1 MEIGNQYVNCAN
13 LKNRREIREDGNPQ
27 IQTKKT
33 HTHTHKRVSFDKR
46 EKKKSEN
53 MELQKKY
60 RRVEGLKQ
68 FAEYLV

>member
-1 MEIGNQYVNCAN
+1 MNCAN

-53 MELQKKY
+53 MEL
-60 RRVEGLKQ
+60 
-68 FAEYLV
+68 